1 MLAPKG
7 SSSVL
12 IKGSTDK
19 TTITATFT
27 ITLGRSSLPVQLI
40 HGGKTKK
47 SLPRVK
53 FPSSFSLSVNLKH
66 CSNKEEVIKVINEII
81 ISYAAKERKRLGLE
95 KDHTAF
101 LIIDVFKGQM
111 TNPVLKVLSDN
122 NMLLQSVPENY
133 IYPFQPLDVQGC
145 PNAFVK

>member
-1 MLAPKG
+1 M
-7 SSSVL
+7 
-12 IKGSTDK
+12 
-19 TTITATFT
+19 
-27 ITLGRSSLPVQLI
+27 
-40 HGGKTKK
+40 
-47 SLPRVK
+47 
-53 FPSSFSLSVNLKH
+53 
-66 CSNKEEVIKVINEII
+66 INEII

-111 TNPVLKVLSDN
+111 TSPVLKVLSDN
-122 NMLLQSVPENY
+122 KMLLQSVPENY